1 MKKLLLLLAVS
12 MNALIAIPLCNA
24 QNNPYIMIWDI
35 NTSQNINLKVTGGTP
50 YKGQTATSP
59 GVGGS
64 VNAGYPY
71 AYVLFSTLDIDVQNL
86 AGVTLYSTT
95 IKMVNDE
102 KADLVFFTG
111 DLVNDR
117 YDEALAFKECLS
129 SIKAPLGVYSI
140 LGNHDYGDYYQ
151 WKTEEAKLENLE
163 KLKSL
168 HKEFGWKLL
177 LNEHIR
183 IGEPGNDLAIIGI
196 ENWGALHGFS
206 KYGNLEKAYL
216 GSENAKLKLLLSH
229 DPSHWNAEVTTNY
242 KDIAATFAGHTH
254 GFQFGFEIPGFKW
267 SPSQWIYKQWAGLY
281 ESENQ
286 KLYVNRGLGFLFY
299 PGRVGI
305 APEITVFELV

>member
-1 MKKLLLLLAVS
+1 M
-12 MNALIAIPLCNA
+12 
-24 QNNPYIMIWDI
+24 
-35 NTSQNINLKVTGGTP
+35 
-50 YKGQTATSP
+50 
-59 GVGGS
+59 
-64 VNAGYPY
+64 
-71 AYVLFSTLDIDVQNL
+71 
-86 AGVTLYSTT
+86 
-95 IKMVNDE
+95 
-102 KADLVFFTG
+102 
-111 DLVNDR
+111 
-117 YDEALAFKECLS
+117 
-129 SIKAPLGVYSI
+129 
-140 LGNHDYGDYYQ
+140 
-151 WKTEEAKLENLE
+151 
-163 KLKSL
+163 